1 LKTTTPLRS
10 RLVGWYL
17 MLPPLTSPVHH
28 YAWAHRS
35 HDFAAASFFGSAK
48 SRGTVRLIK
57 TSFANYSPMLEWD
70 FVKSGA
76 SPGVRGD
83 VKHSAYWWFE
93 TID

>member
-1 LKTTTPLRS
+1 MLTLRETRIENHTPLRS

-48 SRGTVRLIK
+48 SRGTDGQACVPA
-57 TSFANYSPMLEWD
+57 TSECSPLLA
-70 FVKSGA
+70 G
-76 SPGVRGD
+76 
-83 VKHSAYWWFE
+83 
-93 TID
+93 I

>member
-35 HDFAAASFFGSAK
+35 HDFAAASFLAVQNLVALSA
-48 SRGTVRLIK
+48 
-57 TSFANYSPMLEWD
+57 
-70 FVKSGA
+70 
-76 SPGVRGD
+76 
-83 VKHSAYWWFE
+83 
-93 TID
+93 